1 MTPTRRAL
9 LTAPLAAAALPW
21 DITQA
26 QAQAQS
32 PATTL
37 RVGMTAAA
45 VPLSNGV
52 PDQGAEGHRFMGITL
67 YDQLAMWDLTKF
79 DTPVDIRPGLA
90 TAWRV
95 DPNNDKRWIIT
106 IRQGVQF
113 HDGKTLTAEDVV
125 FSYDRAL
132 KNDAPHYDP
141 RAAAQ
146 ARIRMPTITAWSAE
160 GPNTFII
167 ETRIPDSL
175 VPFGMT
181 WIGITHKGAWEAAG
195 QNWDNY
201 MLRPIGTG
209 AYKCEVF
216 SVRERAVLARHAEYW
231 DQTRIPRHERLI
243 LLPLP
248 EANTRVAALRAN
260 QVDFIEAPPPD
271 AIPALR
277 AAGMQIVS
285 NQYPHNWTWHF
296 SMVEGSPWR
305 DIRVRKAANLAI
317 DRAGMKTMLGDMMVP
332 GAGLLP
338 PGHPWYGAPADPIR
352 TDIAAARRLM
362 TEAGFGPRN
371 PIRTK
376 VGISPSGSGQMQPLP
391 MNEAVQQ
398 NLKDIGIEITFE
410 VVEWNALL
418 GLWREGAR
426 APSNRGI
433 TAINISYA
441 AVEPFTG
448 LLRFL
453 KTDLAP
459 PVANNWGYFSDPWYD
474 EIITR
479 IYATFD
485 PVAQTRLLGQLHSK
499 VVDDALFLFVAHDLN
514 PRAMSRRVQ
523 GFVQAQSW
531 FQDLNPI
538 RLQ

>member
-1 MTPTRRAL
+1 
-9 LTAPLAAAALPW
+9 
-21 DITQA
+21 
-26 QAQAQS
+26 
-32 PATTL
+32 
-37 RVGMTAAA
+37 
-45 VPLSNGV
+45 
-52 PDQGAEGHRFMGITL
+52 
-67 YDQLAMWDLTKF
+67 
-79 DTPVDIRPGLA
+79 
-90 TAWRV
+90 
-95 DPNNDKRWIIT
+95 
-106 IRQGVQF
+106 
-113 HDGKTLTAEDVV
+113 
-125 FSYDRAL
+125 
-132 KNDAPHYDP
+132 
-141 RAAAQ
+141 
-146 ARIRMPTITAWSAE
+146 
-160 GPNTFII
+160 
-167 ETRIPDSL
+167 
-175 VPFGMT
+175 
-181 WIGITHKGAWEAAG
+181 
-195 QNWDNY
+195 
-201 MLRPIGTG
+201 
-209 AYKCEVF
+209 
-216 SVRERAVLARHAEYW
+216 
-231 DQTRIPRHERLI
+231 
-243 LLPLP
+243 
-248 EANTRVAALRAN
+248 
-260 QVDFIEAPPPD
+260 VDFIEAPPPD

-485 PVAQTRLLGQLHSK
+485 PAAQTRLLGQLHSK

>member
-21 DITQA
+21 DIT

-216 SVRERAVLARHAEYW
+216 SVRERAVLTRHAEYW

-485 PVAQTRLLGQLHSK
+485 PTAQTRLLGQLHSK